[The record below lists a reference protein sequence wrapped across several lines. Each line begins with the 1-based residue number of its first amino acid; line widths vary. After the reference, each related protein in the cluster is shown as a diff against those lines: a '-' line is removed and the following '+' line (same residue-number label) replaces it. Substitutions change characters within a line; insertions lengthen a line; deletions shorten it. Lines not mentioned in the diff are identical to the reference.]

1 SVTVTATYT
10 ITQEDLNAGSVTNT
24 ASASTTYGSNTVT
37 SDTDNKT
44 ANADQTPAIKLTKT
58 AEPSEYYTAGE
69 EIEYTFVVT
78 NKGNVTL
85 YNVVVYDETLEVEIG
100 TLVSLAPGASEIF
113 KYTYTTTEAD
123 LSNGS
128 FTNTATATGDYTD
141 AEGMA
146 QSVSDSDEATI
157 TAVYDPS
164 ISITKTGQYEDSNGD
179 GFYTIGDRVNYEFV
193 VANTG
198 NVDLLDV
205 VVTDLN
211 PAVVIENGGVIG
223 TLTVGQTVT
232 LMGYY
237 EITEAELISGTFV
250 NTATATGYFNDQPYT
265 DSDDDTQ
272 DFKIVD
278 LKVTKTAVA
287 VNGKEDPLT
296 YSKVG
301 DVITYTITVE
311 NIGNWP
317 INRNLMQVLDPLA
330 TTGPTYVPLNGEMNP
345 PVLQPGEI
353 WTYTATYVITEAD
366 LVEGSFTNTAFVKV
380 ISGNEEYEF
389 SDDETVN
396 VTPMP
401 ELTLTKESDLEGMYV
416 LGEKIEYTFVVTNT
430 GNVPLTNVTVSDPLF
445 DLSFGPIAELA
456 AGASATYTYI
466 YTVTQADVDA
476 GSIVNTA
483 TASGYF
489 GNDEYTDEA
498 TETVYTEQT
507 PSIALTKTSDVE
519 EGEFYVLDQEIE
531 YTFVVTN
538 DGNVTLTDV
547 TVSDPLFDLSF
558 GPFTLAPGTS
568 ATYTYTYTVTQAD
581 VDAGSIVNTA
591 TASGYFGSDEY
602 TEEATATVYAELT
615 PALSIAKSIT
625 LGGTYME
632 VGDVVEYSYVITN
645 SGNVE

>member
-1 SVTVTATYT
+1 
-10 ITQEDLNAGSVTNT
+10 
-24 ASASTTYGSNTVT
+24 
-37 SDTDNKT
+37 
-44 ANADQTPAIKLTKT
+44 
-58 AEPSEYYTAGE
+58 
-69 EIEYTFVVT
+69 
-78 NKGNVTL
+78 
-85 YNVVVYDETLEVEIG
+85 
-100 TLVSLAPGASEIF
+100 
-113 KYTYTTTEAD
+113 
-123 LSNGS
+123 
-128 FTNTATATGDYTD
+128 
-141 AEGMA
+141 M
-146 QSVSDSDEATI
+146 
-157 TAVYDPS
+157 
-164 ISITKTGQYEDSNGD
+164 
-179 GFYTIGDRVNYEFV
+179 
-193 VANTG
+193 
-198 NVDLLDV
+198 
-205 VVTDLN
+205 
-211 PAVVIENGGVIG
+211 
-223 TLTVGQTVT
+223 
-232 LMGYY
+232 
-237 EITEAELISGTFV
+237 
-250 NTATATGYFNDQPYT
+250 
-265 DSDDDTQ
+265 
-272 DFKIVD
+272 
-278 LKVTKTAVA
+278 
-287 VNGKEDPLT
+287 NGKEDPLT